1 MVQMSKDYF
10 TKLNKRTD
18 PVRQAL
24 DPPSPAKV
32 SLPVKVKAPEA
43 PKGVPAGQL
52 QGESLEDFTYM
63 RSAQEKINRKLAP
76 KSVMGKSSP
85 KR

>member
-1 MVQMSKDYF
+1 MSKDYF

-24 DPPSPAKV
+24 DPPRPAKV
-32 SLPVKVKAPEA
+32 SPPAAVKAPA
-43 PKGVPAGQL
+43 PPKSVSVGQL

-63 RSAQEKINRKLAP
+63 RGAQEKINRRLAP